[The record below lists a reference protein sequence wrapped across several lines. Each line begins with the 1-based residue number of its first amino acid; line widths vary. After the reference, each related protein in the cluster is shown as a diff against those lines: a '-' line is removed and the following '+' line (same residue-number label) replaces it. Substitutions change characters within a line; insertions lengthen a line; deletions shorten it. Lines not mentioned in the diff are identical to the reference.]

1 MTTPANA
8 EHILRVQKL
17 CDEVLAPLYDLQTS
31 RVRVV
36 AIDGPVAQVRLEGAC
51 ASSIASTRL
60 RFTEIEALLKYHKD
74 PVEYL
79 EVVA

>member
-1 MTTPANA
+1 MTPPTPA

-17 CDEVLAPLYDLQTS
+17 CDEVLTPLYDLQTS
-31 RVRVV
+31 RIRVV

-51 ASSIASTRL
+51 ASCIASTRL
-60 RFTEIEALLKYHKD
+60 LFSEIEALLQYHKD

-79 EVVA
+79 EVVP